1 MTTIGEKTIGSA
13 SRLLDALLK
22 KHAPEIDSAYIK
34 EEGAF
39 TVNMSLKFK
48 PDDDGGIE
56 MEVGIA
62 FVKDRVKDSVKGRVQ
77 ESMDGLF
84 DAIEKGKMSVTI
96 GGKTFGKVISSEDS
110 LK

>member
-1 MTTIGEKTIGSA
+1 MVSIGEKTIGSA

-22 KHAPEIDSAYIK
+22 KHAQEIDSAYIK

-56 MEVGIA
+56 MDVGIA
-62 FVKDRVKDSVKGRVQ
+62 FVKDRVKESIKGRVQ
-77 ESMDGLF
+77 ENMEGLF
-84 DAIEKGKMSVTI
+84 DKKEEP
-96 GGKTFGKVISSEDS
+96 FGKVVSFEES
-110 LK
+110 LR

>member
-1 MTTIGEKTIGSA
+1 MSTIGPNTIGSA

-22 KHAPEIDSAYIK
+22 KHAQEIDSAYIK

-56 MEVGIA
+56 MDVGIA
-62 FVKDRVKDSVKGRVQ
+62 FVKDRVKESIKGRVQ
-77 ESMDGLF
+77 ENMEGLF
-84 DAIEKGKMSVTI
+84 DKKEEP
-96 GGKTFGKVISSEDS
+96 FGKVVSFEES
-110 LK
+110 LR

>member
-1 MTTIGEKTIGSA
+1 MITIGPNTIGSA

-22 KHAPEIDSAYIK
+22 KHAQEIDSAYIK

-56 MEVGIA
+56 MDVGIA
-62 FVKDRVKDSVKGRVQ
+62 FVKDRVKESIKGRVQ
-77 ESMDGLF
+77 ENMEGLF
-84 DAIEKGKMSVTI
+84 DKKEEP
-96 GGKTFGKVISSEDS
+96 FGKVVSFEES
-110 LK
+110 LR

>member
-1 MTTIGEKTIGSA
+1 
-13 SRLLDALLK
+13 
-22 KHAPEIDSAYIK
+22 
-34 EEGAF
+34 
-39 TVNMSLKFK
+39 
-48 PDDDGGIE
+48 

-96 GGKTFGKVISSEDS
+96 GGETFGKVVSFEES
-110 LK
+110 LR